1 MHQCDTSP
9 TSLGSVNLAI
19 CADCSSYKWTDK
31 RGVTVDS
38 GEAIT
43 NAYGSFILA
52 GILPYIGAPGGQAL
66 IYQVPRRF
74 RSRLAVLPVGTW
86 IEIHPGLFAT
96 QDGASLLLAP
106 ADPAVS
112 RNLHAL
118 G

>member
-19 CADCSSYKWTDK
+19 CADCHRYVWTSK
-31 RGVTVDS
+31 RGATLDS
-38 GEAIT
+38 AEGIAI
-43 NAYGSFILA
+43 AYGSFILT
-52 GILPYIGAPGGQAL
+52 GILPYIGAPGGQAF

-86 IEIHPGLFAT
+86 IEIHPDLLAS
-96 QDGASLLLAP
+96 QDGMNLLLAP
-106 ADPAVS
+106 VDPAVS
-112 RNLHAL
+112 RNLRAL